1 MFVSD
6 AYEGAI
12 SEREIVIKSGFL
24 DYIEA
29 GDKVLADRGFTIQD
43 LLAERDATLVI
54 PPFMRNKDHLSEE
67 EVIMTKILSKARI
80 HIERS
85 NERIKNFE
93 ILNHKIPASLLPLLS
108 QLVFVVCCLVN
119 FQPPLL

>member
-29 GDKVLADRGFTIQD
+29 GDFFTPIVHTPRARRKSFNPMMLSPFRSSILLTVADMAKMLD
-43 LLAERDATLVI
+43 L
-54 PPFMRNKDHLSEE
+54 
-67 EVIMTKILSKARI
+67 
-80 HIERS
+80 
-85 NERIKNFE
+85 
-93 ILNHKIPASLLPLLS
+93 SL
-108 QLVFVVCCLVN
+108 
-119 FQPPLL
+119 